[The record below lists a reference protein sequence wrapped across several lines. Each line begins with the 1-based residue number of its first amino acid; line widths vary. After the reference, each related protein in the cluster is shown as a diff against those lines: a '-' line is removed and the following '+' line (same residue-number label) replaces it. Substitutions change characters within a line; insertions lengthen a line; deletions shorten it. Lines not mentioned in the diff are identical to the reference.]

1 MYTNKR
7 WHSQTPI
14 KHRSLVSQ
22 FPAQADSDFTVGL
35 RSTDVYREGALKE
48 SRQRINTIRNKHR
61 KGNKGQTGCEAPTGS
76 VLSLSMFFALSFQIG
91 HIYPVELLALSHF
104 NKSG

>member
-1 MYTNKR
+1 MYTDRK
-7 WHSQTPI
+7 
-14 KHRSLVSQ
+14 
-22 FPAQADSDFTVGL
+22 
-35 RSTDVYREGALKE
+35 GALKE

-61 KGNKGQTGCEAPTGS
+61 KGNKGQTGCEVPAGS

-91 HIYPVELLALSHF
+91 HIYPLELLALSHF